1 MNNLKKQLTE
11 LTELIDIIAALDK
24 YGSRPTAKD
33 NYINHK
39 LRLQHSFCKEAQILS
54 TEIARRIEEQS
65 ANIATQLQA
74 LEPKNTTPTQET
86 PIAAKQKTV
95 IDKPI
100 QTIKEEINPP
110 QSAATEEPQP
120 TYVTNTPT
128 AMRETP
134 KTDTTA
140 HNEHK
145 SEVQTEY
152 IVEQQVKQTV
162 FVAEQPRNP
171 QNKSPELFDRV
182 ITGEVRQTDTIRQTV
197 KETNADRPRPKDLNH
212 LIGIGDRF
220 RFSRELFG
228 GNGEKMSKTLN
239 EINNMATL
247 QEATDYITVIL
258 GWDKDNHTV
267 QDFIAV
273 LKRRF

>member
-11 LTELIDIIAALDK
+11 LTELVDIITALDK
-24 YGSRPTAKD
+24 YGSLPTAKD
-33 NYINHK
+33 NYINDK
-39 LRLQHSFCKEAQILS
+39 LRLQHTFWKEAQSLS
-54 TEIARRIEEQS
+54 TEIVRRIEEQS

-95 IDKPI
+95 IDKPV
-100 QTIKEEINPP
+100 QTIKEEIKPP
-110 QSAATEEPQP
+110 QPAATEEPQP

-128 AMRETP
+128 AMKETP

-145 SEVQTEY
+145 SEAQTEY

-162 FVAEQPRNP
+162 VVAEQPRNP

-197 KETNADRPRPKDLNH
+197 KETDADRPRPKDLNH

-273 LKRRF
+273 LKRSF

>member
-39 LRLQHSFCKEAQILS
+39 LRLQHTFCKEAQSLS

-95 IDKPI
+95 IDKPV
-100 QTIKEEINPP
+100 QTIKEEIKPP
-110 QSAATEEPQP
+110 QPAATEEPQP

-134 KTDTTA
+134 KNDTTA

-145 SEVQTEY
+145 SEVQT
-152 IVEQQVKQTV
+152 
-162 FVAEQPRNP
+162 
-171 QNKSPELFDRV
+171 
-182 ITGEVRQTDTIRQTV
+182 
-197 KETNADRPRPKDLNH
+197 
-212 LIGIGDRF
+212 
-220 RFSRELFG
+220 
-228 GNGEKMSKTLN
+228 
-239 EINNMATL
+239 
-247 QEATDYITVIL
+247 
-258 GWDKDNHTV
+258 
-267 QDFIAV
+267 
-273 LKRRF
+273 

>member
-11 LTELIDIIAALDK
+11 LTELVDIIAALDK
-24 YGSRPTAKD
+24 YSSRPTAKD

-39 LRLQHSFCKEAQILS
+39 LRLQHTFWKEAQSLS

-95 IDKPI
+95 IDKPV
-100 QTIKEEINPP
+100 QTIKEEIKPP
-110 QSAATEEPQP
+110 QPTATEEPQP
-120 TYVTNTPT
+120 TYFTNTPM
-128 AMRETP
+128 AMKETP

-145 SEVQTEY
+145 SEIQTEY

-162 FVAEQPRNP
+162 VVAEQPRNP